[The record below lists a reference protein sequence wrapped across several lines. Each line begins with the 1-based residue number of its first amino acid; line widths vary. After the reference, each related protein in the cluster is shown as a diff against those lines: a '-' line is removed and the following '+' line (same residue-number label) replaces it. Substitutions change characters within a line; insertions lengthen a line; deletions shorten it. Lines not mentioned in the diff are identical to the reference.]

1 MNYCNK
7 LYTIRISLGALIML
21 FLIASPLYPMGKK
34 QKDAEP
40 MEGPEV
46 WIHNGLEGFSKGQ
59 FDNAGGN
66 LYVNANGVIEMIN
79 NLDVNSDGYVDLVLA
94 NDHDRIERGPTW
106 AYSTDQGPGENWKRH
121 EMSADSGWMSRV
133 IDVDGDGHND
143 LVTVNSQ
150 NGVSS
155 ELNSY
160 IYWGGPEGP
169 EASRTDL
176 PTIGAFDV
184 TPLDINGDGKL
195 DLLFPSAWI
204 DGHNPAIPRL
214 VHVYIQSENRMF
226 NDEGARYGMIATGA
240 LGIATGDL
248 NNDEYADIVLASYRK
263 GQNDLNTE
271 SKIFWGTAEGVNAK
285 EPLTLPTYGARQVI
299 IEDLNQDGSKDLTFC
314 GSAQVRLYWN
324 ESGKIDRE
332 NPVIIG
338 AKGQSGEFSSSVIRA
353 EIADVDAD
361 GIPDLLI
368 ATSDGVQIRSG
379 DSVEKMKALIDVK
392 NSRWVTA
399 ADLDGDSLPELIIS
413 KNFDGNEFDIQS
425 PIYWNGPDGYSDDR
439 TSWVHTMG
447 VVGNTAGD
455 LDGDGKPEVIFN
467 NVLNGHVHS
476 IPSYVYL
483 GNKNADYSED
493 NRLEFQNGHS
503 SIALVTDLNSDGYPE
518 VVFAISNGFRIYSG
532 GANGPKLN
540 ESTDINYENEFH
552 IGDLKAVDF
561 NRDGY
566 LDILAVAFGA
576 GLGENDP
583 DTTSSIF
590 YGSPSGFSSDRSDSD
605 SLYNRG
611 DKCAVGDVNN
621 DGYIDILFHD
631 KRNFIRIYL
640 GNADGFSKERKWEV
654 PCHGLEDSAGVNVA
668 DINDDGWLDIIV
680 GILGHRRRH
689 QDTLRI
695 HYGSPDGYQEDN
707 IQELMSGYSAIFTGI
722 ADYNNDDNLDILVTA
737 YANPTSRTPPAQ
749 LFYGNGKRIDFDH
762 PVDLPGYAAGA
773 VTQADLNQDGWID
786 IALGCHRNDIGHQV
800 DSLIYWNS
808 SDGFDKNKVS
818 GFPGLGPH
826 GMTSFDRGNGFTRK
840 PEENYISPAY
850 NLGNRKARRL
860 HWDSKETELLKIKFQ
875 LRWGDTEASLENAT
889 WMGPE
894 GEASFYES
902 SGKTIEG
909 IPSDAPWLQYKATL
923 ISPYG
928 CGSPRLKAVRIE
940 S

>member
-1 MNYCNK
+1 MTYYKK
-7 LYTIRISLGALIML
+7 LHAIRVSLAAITSL
-21 FLIASPLYPMGKK
+21 FLIGSPLYPMGKK
-34 QKDAEP
+34 LKDAEE
-40 MEGPEV
+40 MEEKTV
-46 WIHNGLEGFSKGQ
+46 WIHNGFEDFSKGQ

-66 LYVNANGVIEMIN
+66 LYVNAAGVIEMIN

-94 NDHDRIERGPTW
+94 NSHDRIERGPTW
-106 AYSTDQGPGENWKRH
+106 AYSTGPGPGENWKRH

-155 ELNSY
+155 ELDSY

-169 EASRTDL
+169 EADRTDL

-184 TPLDINGDGKL
+184 APMDINGDGKL

-214 VHVYIQSENRMF
+214 VHVYIQGEDRAF
-226 NDEGARYGMIATGA
+226 KDEGERYGMLATGA
-240 LGIATGDL
+240 LGIATGNL
-248 NNDEYADIVLASYRK
+248 NNYEYTDIVLASYRI
-263 GQNDLNTE
+263 GQSDLNTE
-271 SKIFWGTAEGVNAK
+271 SKIFWGTEDGVNAK

-314 GSAQVRLYWN
+314 GSAQVRIYWN

-338 AKGQSGEFSSSVIRA
+338 AKGQSGEFSSSVVRA
-353 EIADVDAD
+353 DIADVDDD

-379 DSVEKMKALIDVK
+379 DNIEEMKTLIEVK

-425 PIYWNGPDGYSDDR
+425 PIYWNGPDGYADDR
-439 TSWVHTMG
+439 TSWVHTIG
-447 VVGNTAGD
+447 VVGNTTGD

-483 GNKNADYSED
+483 GNEHTDYSED
-493 NRLEFQNGHS
+493 NRLEFQTVHS
-503 SIALVTDLNSDGYPE
+503 NVALVADLNSDGYPE
-518 VVFAISNGFRIYSG
+518 IAFTTSEGFSIYSG
-532 GANGPKLN
+532 GTTGPIVS
-540 ESTDINYENEFH
+540 ESIDIDTDFTC
-552 IGDLKAVDF
+552 GDLKAVDF

-566 LDILAVAFGA
+566 LDILALATGA
-576 GLGENDP
+576 RLGESDP
-583 DTTSSIF
+583 DNTSSIF
-590 YGSPSGFSSDRSDSD
+590 YGSPSGFSPDRSDAN
-605 SLYNRG
+605 SLFNRG
-611 DKCAVGDVNN
+611 DKCTVGDVNN

-640 GNADGFSKERKWEV
+640 GSIDGFSQERKWEV

-689 QDTLRI
+689 KDTMRI
-695 HYGSPDGYQEDN
+695 HFGSPEGYQNDS
-707 IQELMSGYSAIFTGI
+707 IQELMSGYSAIYTGV
-722 ADYNNDDNLDILVTA
+722 ADYNNDTHLDILVTA
-737 YANPTSRTPPAQ
+737 YADPISRTPPAQ
-749 LFYGNGKRIDFDH
+749 LFYGDGEKIDFNH

-773 VTQADLNQDGWID
+773 VTQADLNRDGWID
-786 IALGCHRNDIGHQV
+786 IALACHRNDIGHQV

-808 SDGFDKNKVS
+808 PDGFDKNEVS

-826 GMTSFDRGNGFTRK
+826 GMTSFDRGNAFTRK
-840 PEENYISPAY
+840 PEENYISPPFE
-850 NLGNRKARRL
+850 LGNRTTRRL
-860 HWDSKETELLKIKFQ
+860 HWESEETEILKIKFQ
-875 LRWGDTEASLENAT
+875 LRWSQSEAGLEDAI

-894 GEASFYES
+894 GGASFYES
-902 SGKTIEG
+902 SGDTIEG
-909 IPSDAPWLQYKATL
+909 IPTDASWLQYKATL

-928 CGSPRLKAVRIE
+928 CGSPRLKAVRID

>member
-1 MNYCNK
+1 MNV
-7 LYTIRISLGALIML
+7 IRITLGIIITL
-21 FLIASPLYPMGKK
+21 FLIVSPLYSMGKAK
-34 QKDAEP
+34 KDAEE
-40 MEGPEV
+40 MEEQEV
-46 WIHNGLEGFSKGQ
+46 WVQKGFEEFSKGQ
-59 FDNAGGN
+59 FDNAGSN
-66 LYVNANGVIEMIN
+66 LYVNAHGVIEMIN

-155 ELNSY
+155 ELDSY

-184 TPLDINGDGKL
+184 TPLDINSDGKL

-214 VHVYIQSENRMF
+214 VHVYIQGENRKF
-226 NDEGARYGMIATGA
+226 KDEGARYGMIATGA
-240 LGIATGDL
+240 LGIATGNL
-248 NNDEYADIVLASYRK
+248 NNDEYEDIVLASYRV
-263 GQNDLNTE
+263 GQSDLNTE
-271 SKIFWGTAEGVNAK
+271 SKIFWGTADGVNTE
-285 EPLTLPTYGARQVI
+285 EPFTLPTYGARQVI
-299 IEDLNQDGSKDLTFC
+299 LADLNQDGSKDLTFC
-314 GSAQVRLYWN
+314 GSAQVRIYWN
-324 ESGKIDRE
+324 EGGKIDRE

-353 EIADVDAD
+353 EIADVDTD

-379 DSVEKMKALIDVK
+379 DNVEEMKTLIDVK

-413 KNFDGNEFDIQS
+413 KNFEENEFDIQS

-439 TSWVHTMG
+439 TSWVHTKG

-467 NVLNGHVHS
+467 NVLDGHVHS
-476 IPSYVYL
+476 VPSYVYL
-483 GNKNADYSED
+483 GNENAEYSEE
-493 NRLEFQNGHS
+493 NRLEFQTAHS
-503 SIALVTDLNSDGYPE
+503 SIALVADLNSDGYPE
-518 VVFAISNGFRIYSG
+518 VIFAISKGFRIYSG
-532 GANGPKLN
+532 GANGPIMNEYIDLN
-540 ESTDINYENEFH
+540 TDFDC
-552 IGDLKAVDF
+552 GDLKAVDF

-566 LDILAVAFGA
+566 LDILAVAVG
-576 GLGENDP
+576 GSLGEKDP
-583 DTTSSIF
+583 DSTSAIF
-590 YGSPSGFSSDRSDSD
+590 YGGSSGFTPDRSDSD

-640 GNADGFSKERKWEV
+640 GNADGFSPDRKWEV

-668 DINDDGWLDIIV
+668 DINSDGWLDIIV
-680 GILGHRRRH
+680 GILGSRRRH
-689 QDTLRI
+689 KDTLRI
-695 HYGSPDGYQEDN
+695 HFGSPEGYQEDN
-707 IQELMSGYSAIFTGI
+707 IQELMSGYSSVFTGI
-722 ADYNNDDNLDILVTA
+722 ADYNNDGNLDILVTA
-737 YANPTSRTPPAQ
+737 YADPISRTPPVQ
-749 LFYGNGKRIDFDH
+749 LFYGDGNQIDFDH
-762 PVDLPGYAAGA
+762 PVNLPGYAAGA
-773 VTQADLNQDGWID
+773 VTQADLNSDGWID
-786 IALGCHRNDIGHQV
+786 IALACHRNDIGHQV

-808 SDGFDKNKVS
+808 PNGFDKNIVS
-818 GFPGLGPH
+818 RFPGLGPH
-826 GMTSFDRGNGFTRK
+826 GMTSYDRGNAFTRK
-840 PEENYISPAY
+840 PEENYTSPPFE
-850 NLGNRKARRL
+850 LGNQIARRL
-860 HWDSKETELLKIKFQ
+860 HWDSEETDLLKIKFQ
-875 LRWGDTEASLENAT
+875 LRWSESETGLEDAAWT
-889 WMGPE
+889 GPE
-894 GEASFYES
+894 GESSYYES
-902 SGKTIEG
+902 SGETIEG
-909 IPSDAPWLQYKATL
+909 IPDDSQWLQYKATL

-928 CGSPRLKAVRIE
+928 CGSPKLKEIRIDL
-940 S
+940 

>member
-1 MNYCNK
+1 MTYYKK
-7 LYTIRISLGALIML
+7 LHDIRFSLAAIASL
-21 FLIASPLYPMGKK
+21 FLIGSPLYPMGKK
-34 QKDAEP
+34 LKDAGE
-40 MEGPEV
+40 MEEQSV
-46 WIHNGLEGFSKGQ
+46 WIHSGFEGFSKGR

-66 LYVNANGVIEMIN
+66 LYVNADGVIEMIN

-94 NDHDRIERGPTW
+94 NSHDRIERGPTW
-106 AYSTDQGPGENWKRH
+106 AYSTGPGPGENWKRH

-155 ELNSY
+155 ELDSY

-169 EASRTDL
+169 EADRTDL

-184 TPLDINGDGKL
+184 APLDINGDGKL

-214 VHVYIQSENRMF
+214 AHVYIQGEDRAF
-226 NDEGARYGMIATGA
+226 KDEGKRYGMLATGA
-240 LGIATGDL
+240 LGIATGNL
-248 NNDEYADIVLASYRK
+248 NNDEYTDIVLASYRI
-263 GQNDLNTE
+263 GQSNLNTE
-271 SKIFWGTAEGVNAK
+271 SKIFWGTENGVNAS
-285 EPLTLPTYGARQVI
+285 EPLMLPTYGARQVI
-299 IEDLNQDGSKDLTFC
+299 LEDLNQDGSDDLIFC
-314 GSAQVRLYWN
+314 GSAQARVYWN
-324 ESGKIDRE
+324 EGGNIDVE

-338 AKGQSGEFSSSVIRA
+338 AKGQSGEFSSSVVRA
-353 EIADVDAD
+353 DIADVDAD

-379 DSVEKMKALIDVK
+379 DNIEEMKTLIEVK

-413 KNFDGNEFDIQS
+413 KNFDENEFDIQS
-425 PIYWNGPDGYSDDR
+425 PIYWNGPDGYADER
-439 TSWVHTMG
+439 TSWVHTIG
-447 VVGNTAGD
+447 VVGNIAGD

-483 GNKNADYSED
+483 GNENANYSED
-493 NRLEFQNGHS
+493 NRLEFQTVHS
-503 SIALVTDLNSDGYPE
+503 NVALVADLNSDGYPE
-518 VVFAISNGFRIYSG
+518 IAFTTSEGFSIYSG
-532 GANGPKLN
+532 GANGPIVN
-540 ESTDINYENEFH
+540 EYTELKTDFTC
-552 IGDLKAVDF
+552 GDLKAVDF

-566 LDILAVAFGA
+566 LDILALATGA
-576 GLGENDP
+576 RLGENDP
-583 DTTSSIF
+583 DNTSSIY
-590 YGSPSGFSSDRSDSD
+590 YGSASGFSPDRSDKN
-605 SLYNRG
+605 SLFNRG

-640 GNADGFSKERKWEV
+640 GSIDGFSRERKWEV

-689 QDTLRI
+689 KDTMRI
-695 HYGSPDGYQEDN
+695 HFGSPEGYQDDS
-707 IQELMSGYSAIFTGI
+707 IQELMSGYSAIYTGV
-722 ADYNNDDNLDILVTA
+722 ADYNNDTHLDILVTA
-737 YANPTSRTPPAQ
+737 YADPTSRTPPAQ
-749 LFYGNGKRIDFDH
+749 LFYGDGEKIDFNH

-773 VTQADLNQDGWID
+773 VTQADLNRDGWID
-786 IALGCHRNDIGHQV
+786 IALACHRNDIGHQV

-808 SDGFDKNKVS
+808 PDGFDKNDVS

-826 GMTSFDRGNGFTRK
+826 GMTSFDRGNAFTRK
-840 PEENYISPAY
+840 PEENYISPPFK
-850 NLGNRKARRL
+850 LGNRTTRRL
-860 HWDSKETELLKIKFQ
+860 HWESEETEILKIKFQ
-875 LRWGDTEASLENAT
+875 LRWSQSEAGLEDAI

-894 GEASFYES
+894 GGASFYEL
-902 SGKTIEG
+902 SGDTIEG
-909 IPSDAPWLQYKATL
+909 IPTDASWLQYKATL
-923 ISPYG
+923 ISPDG
-928 CGSPRLKAVRIE
+928 CGSPRLKAVRID

>member
-7 LYTIRISLGALIML
+7 LNTIRISLSATIALL
-21 FLIASPLYPMGKK
+21 LIGSPLYPMGKK
-34 QKDAEP
+34 SKDAEE
-40 MEGPEV
+40 MEGQEV
-46 WIHNGLEGFSKGQ
+46 WIHNGFEGFSKGQ

-106 AYSTDQGPGENWKRH
+106 AYSTDQGLGENWKRH

-155 ELNSY
+155 ELDSY
-160 IYWGGPEGP
+160 LYWGGPEGP

-184 TPLDINGDGKL
+184 AALDINGDGKL

-214 VHVYIQSENRMF
+214 VHVYIQGENRQF
-226 NDEGARYGMIATGA
+226 NDEGARYGMITTGA

-248 NNDEYADIVLASYRK
+248 NNDEHVDIVLASYRI
-263 GQNDLNTE
+263 GQSDLNTE
-271 SKIFWGTAEGVNAK
+271 SKIFWGTEGGVNAK

-314 GSAQVRLYWN
+314 GSAQVRIYWN
-324 ESGKIDRE
+324 EGGKIDRE

-379 DSVEKMKALIDVK
+379 DSVEKMKALIEVK

-413 KNFDGNEFDIQS
+413 KNFDANEFDIQS
-425 PIYWNGPDGYSDDR
+425 PIYWNGPDGYADDR

-503 SIALVTDLNSDGYPE
+503 SIALVADLNSDGYPE

-540 ESTDINYENEFH
+540 KSTDINNENEFH

-583 DTTSSIF
+583 DTPSSIF

-668 DINDDGWLDIIV
+668 DINSDGWLDIIV

-695 HYGSPDGYQEDN
+695 HFGSSEGYHEGN

-722 ADYNNDDNLDILVTA
+722 ADYNNDSNLDILVTA
-737 YANPTSRTPPAQ
+737 YADPTSRTPPVQ
-749 LFYGNGKRIDFDH
+749 LFYGDGNRIDFDH
-762 PVDLPGYAAGA
+762 PVNLPGYAAGA
-773 VTQADLNQDGWID
+773 VTQADLNRDGWID

-808 SDGFDKNKVS
+808 PNGFDKNEVS

-826 GMTSFDRGNGFTRK
+826 GMTSFDRGNAFTRK
-840 PEENYISPAY
+840 PEENYVSPPYA
-850 NLGNRKARRL
+850 LGNRMARRI
-860 HWDSKETELLKIKFQ
+860 HWDSEETEFLKIKFQ
-875 LRWGDTEASLENAT
+875 LRWSESEAGLKDAV
-889 WMGPE
+889 WMGST
-894 GEASFYES
+894 GTASYYETT
-902 SGKTIEG
+902 GKTIEG
-909 IPSDAPWLQYKATL
+909 IPNDAQWLQYKATL
-923 ISPYG
+923 ISTYG
-928 CGSPRLKAVRIE
+928 CGSPKLKEVRIDL
-940 S
+940 